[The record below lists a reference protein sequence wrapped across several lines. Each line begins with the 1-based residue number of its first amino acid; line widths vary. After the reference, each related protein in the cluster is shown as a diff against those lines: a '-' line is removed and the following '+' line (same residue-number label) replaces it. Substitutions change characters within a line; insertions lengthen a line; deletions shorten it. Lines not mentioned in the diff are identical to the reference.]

1 MKEKEEM
8 KMHRLL
14 KALEAEQTK
23 KDVPAF
29 NVGDTVRIAVR
40 VEEGDKIRSQMYE
53 GTVIR
58 KSGSGIRQSFTVRRV
73 SFGEGVERNFPTHS
87 PTVQKIEVV
96 RKGKVRRAKLYYLR
110 KTSGK
115 KNRIEENRREEIQP
129 AQPAASV

>member
-1 MKEKEEM
+1 
-8 KMHRLL
+8 MHRIL

-40 VEEGDKIRSQMYE
+40 VEEGDKTRNQMYE
-53 GTVIR
+53 GIVIR
-58 KSGSGIRQSFTVRRV
+58 KSGAGIRASFTVRRV

-96 RKGKVRRAKLYYLR
+96 RMGKVRRAKLYYLR
-110 KTSGK
+110 KTTGK

>member
-1 MKEKEEM
+1 
-8 KMHRLL
+8 MHPLL
-14 KALEAEQTK
+14 KALETEQTK

-29 NVGDTVRIAVR
+29 NVGDTVCISVR
-40 VEEGDKIRSQMYE
+40 VEEGDKTRTQLFE

-58 KSGSGIRQSFTVRRV
+58 KKGSGIRSSFTVRRI
-73 SFGEGVERNFPTHS
+73 SFGEGVERNFPVHS

-110 KTSGK
+110 KQTGK
-115 KNRIEENRREEIQP
+115 KSRIEENRREE

>member
-1 MKEKEEM
+1 
-8 KMHRLL
+8 MHPIL

-23 KDVPAF
+23 KDIPAF
-29 NVGDTVRIAVR
+29 NVGDTVRVAVR
-40 VEEGDKIRSQMYE
+40 VEEGDKTRSQMYE
-53 GTVIR
+53 GIVIR
-58 KSGSGIRQSFTVRRV
+58 KSGTGIRASFTVRRV

-110 KTSGK
+110 KTTGK

>member
-1 MKEKEEM
+1 
-8 KMHRLL
+8 MHPLL
-14 KALEAEQTK
+14 KALEAEQVK

-40 VEEGDKIRSQMYE
+40 VEEGDKTRNQMFE

-58 KSGSGIRQSFTVRRV
+58 KSGSGIRASFTVRRV

-96 RKGKVRRAKLYYLR
+96 RKGKVRRAKLFYLR
-110 KTSGK
+110 KQTGK
-115 KNRIEENRREEIQP
+115 RSRIEENRREE
-129 AQPAASV
+129 AQPTQSAASV